1 MVSCI
6 AFRYCIRR
14 RFVVW
19 RVTKQGMPT
28 TYILAVYWFLSITL
42 YCLWS
47 RTSHL
52 VSGGHSQQLVLNPNY
67 LLFKIPFVQRHYFLS
82 TAFLKTQF
90 VSHIELQI
98 IWLFPFLYFPR
109 FESLSLTF
117 SGVSTL
123 KVFQSVPFGIM
134 TVFPSLFK
142 VWRLC
147 LYIDCLFTTHR
158 VHGISDIRMGR
169 KPTTINVWFRAKS
182 LHSRWYF
189 DDEYFN

>member
-19 RVTKQGMPT
+19 RVTFQGMPT

-98 IWLFPFLYFPR
+98 IWLFPFLYLPR
-109 FESLSLTF
+109 SDLSSHSL
-117 SGVSTL
+117 
-123 KVFQSVPFGIM
+123 
-134 TVFPSLFK
+134 
-142 VWRLC
+142 WRFLVC
-147 LYIDCLFTTHR
+147 
-158 VHGISDIRMGR
+158 
-169 KPTTINVWFRAKS
+169 P
-182 LHSRWYF
+182 RWR
-189 DDEYFN
+189 YFNPFHLGLWPYSPLFSRYGDCVCILTVYSLLIVSMVSQIFGWAGNPPQ